1 MQSNNDKIIRRY
13 EFLPRK
19 QNKRKQTNK
28 KHRVG
33 GIIWYNGYVCL
44 DIDCL
49 KKGIHFSDLVILL
62 VIFDNIINLLI
73 WFDM

>member
-1 MQSNNDKIIRRY
+1 MSSYHENITREY
-13 EFLPRK
+13 K
-19 QNKRKQTNK
+19 QK

-33 GIIWYNGYVCL
+33 GNIWNNGYVCL

-49 KKGIHFSDLVILL
+49 KKGIHFSDLIILL

-73 WFDM
+73 WFDIM